1 MGIALHFPERLHYNI
16 LQSFSLHDIKRQPA
30 MKNLISTALAIG
42 FANAAIIKVSEL
54 VYRPEYRKYCEE
66 NLCGNYGKLPICP
79 PTCGTSDEMYGKV
92 LSYRNCL
99 VLQTEF
105 IPREKVIPEYLRGK
119 RLHNELTEKLF
130 TAADMK
136 NILVMSSGPWKN
148 FSCMSAYSID
158 SEAMAKACG
167 MVCWGH
173 DGIIRYFSCLLF
185 N

>member
-1 MGIALHFPERLHYNI
+1 MR
-16 LQSFSLHDIKRQPA
+16 
-30 MKNLISTALAIG
+30 NLISMALAMG
-42 FANAAIIKVSEL
+42 FAHAAIIKVSEL
-54 VYRPEYRKYCEE
+54 VYVPEYRRYCEE
-66 NLCGNYGKLPICP
+66 NRWGNYGKLPVCP
-79 PTCGTSDEMYGKV
+79 PACGTSDEMYDKV
-92 LSYRNCL
+92 LACKNCL

-105 IPREKVIPEYLRGK
+105 IPREKVMLEYLRGK
-119 RLHNELTEKLF
+119 RLHNELTEKLL
-130 TAADMK
+130 TAAGMK

-158 SEAMAKACG
+158 SEAMAKTCG